1 MESKFLVIDKEILP
15 EVFEKVIIV
24 KDMLKRNEVKG
35 ITEAVRKVGIS
46 RSTYYKYKDH
56 VFRLAQGAKAKRVT
70 IRFLLKHEMGVLSN
84 ILEEMAKDKGNILTI
99 NQDSPINN
107 IANVS
112 ITFDISNMD
121 KSLNDIIKNF
131 ENMKGVEEV
140 ELIAME

>member
-35 ITEAVRKVGIS
+35 ITEAVKRVGIS

-99 NQDSPINN
+99 NQDAPINN

-112 ITFDISNMD
+112 ITFDISNMN
-121 KSLNDIIKNF
+121 KSLNDILKNF